1 MCTWQCHHRRCCL
14 QCSGVGLVLFRL
26 CYTRWDSTCRLGAR
40 RTHRRSLC
48 SYFALQHVQAAGRR
62 RRPSDIMPWVPK
74 EDRPT
79 MSRDCSFLLP
89 PPYLYTLQFRV
100 YTTIESTMVR
110 LLQYSGTAVHQVVLS
125 VRGPRPV
132 LHLSL
137 KKKLVNVLWARAS
150 KHVFVVKATLGKHAH
165 TCHERYAALSLS
177 FSLYLSALALSLCS
191 LSDPPTLSAGGFL
204 PNGLGEGHT

>member
-125 VRGPRPV
+125 FTSRGLDCPWLGQPLQTRGGHGSGRRLHSRASLILEGV
-132 LHLSL
+132 LAREPGG
-137 KKKLVNVLWARAS
+137 WFGARAS
-150 KHVFVVKATLGKHAH
+150 IHAEVLRH
-165 TCHERYAALSLS
+165 TGNN
-177 FSLYLSALALSLCS
+177 
-191 LSDPPTLSAGGFL
+191 GGDSR
-204 PNGLGEGHT
+204 GRGQGW